1 MNSHLP
7 YLIDQFARLNVIV
20 IGDAMLDSYLE
31 GTVSKLCREAPVPVI
46 AIEERKDAPGGAAN
60 VAANLR
66 SLGARV
72 HFLSVI
78 GDDSEGRRLRRA
90 MEERGIPAENVLVHP
105 TRQTLAK
112 HRVVATAHMLV
123 RFDQGT
129 TTDLD
134 DDTEQ
139 ALIDRLVALYP
150 RCDAVL
156 VSDYGYGVL
165 TPRIRRVLADLQRFA
180 PRILVVDAKDLA
192 AYRHVGITAVKPNYG
207 EAVRL
212 LGLDQVEEAQARA
225 DMMAEQGARVLDITG
240 AHIAAI
246 TLDTDGGLIFER
258 GHAPY
263 RTYARP
269 APHSRAAG
277 AGDTFAT
284 TLLLALAAGAQTPA
298 AAELASAAAAVVVAK
313 DGTSTCSVD
322 ELREAVSSVG
332 KQITDRA
339 RLASRVEYYRRQ
351 GQRIV
356 FTNGCFDILHR
367 GHITYLNRAKAL
379 GDILIVGMNSDDSI
393 RRLKGESRPINSLDD
408 RLQVL
413 AALSCV
419 DHVVAFDEDTPT
431 ELIRIV
437 RPDVF
442 VKGGDY
448 RRESLPEAPLVEE
461 LGGQVHLLPYLQDRS
476 TTGIIERIQAATHR
490 PTPQPPRPIPSDPR
504 RERPRDVAVVA
515 KDHTEAAAD

>member
-7 YLIDQFARLNVIV
+7 HLIDQFARLNVIV

-31 GTVSKLCREAPVPVI
+31 GSVSKLCREAPVPVV
-46 AIEERKDAPGGAAN
+46 AVEERKDAPGGAAN
-60 VAANLR
+60 VAANLC

-72 HFLSVI
+72 HFLAVI
-78 GDDSEGRRLRRA
+78 GDDAEGRMLQRA
-90 MEERGIPAENVLVHP
+90 MAKVGIATDNVLVHP

-112 HRVVATAHMLV
+112 HRVVATSHMLV

-129 TTDLD
+129 TADVD

-165 TPRIRRVLADLQRFA
+165 TPRIRRVLADLQKFA
-180 PRILVVDAKDLA
+180 PRIMVVDAKDLA
-192 AYRHVGITAVKPNYG
+192 AYRHVGVTAVKPNYG

-212 LGLDQVEEAQARA
+212 LGLDAVEGAKARA
-225 DMMAEQGARVLDITG
+225 EMMAEHGSRVLDITG

-284 TLLLALAAGAQTPA
+284 TLLLALAAGGQTPA
-298 AAELASAAAAVVVAK
+298 AAELAAAAAAVVVAK

-322 ELREAVSSVG
+322 ELREAVTAAG
-332 KQITDRA
+332 KHVVDRD

-351 GQRIV
+351 GRRIV

-379 GDILIVGMNSDDSI
+379 GDVLIVGMNSDDSI
-393 RRLKGESRPINSLDD
+393 SRLKGPSRPINSLDD

-419 DHVVAFDEDTPT
+419 DHVVAFDEDTP
-431 ELIRIV
+431 ESLIRLI

-448 RRESLPEAPLVEE
+448 RRETLPEVPLVEA
-461 LGGQVHLLPYLQDRS
+461 LGGKVHILPYLQDRS
-476 TTGIIERIQAATHR
+476 TTGIIERIQAAYR
-490 PTPQPPRPIPSDPR
+490 PTPQPPRTTTAR
-504 RERPRDVAVVA
+504 RRAAPRPRDVTVVA
-515 KDHTEAAAD
+515 KEHAEAAAD